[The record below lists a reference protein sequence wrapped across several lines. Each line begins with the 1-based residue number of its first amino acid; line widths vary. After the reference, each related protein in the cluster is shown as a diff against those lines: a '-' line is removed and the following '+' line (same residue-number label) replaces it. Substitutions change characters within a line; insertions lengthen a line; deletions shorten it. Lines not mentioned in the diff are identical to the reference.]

1 MAIISMKSLLEAG
14 VHFGHQTKRWN
25 PKMKK
30 YTYTERNGIHIIDL
44 EQTLDFIEKAYG
56 FVKDVSAKG
65 GMVLFVGTKK
75 QAQEGTR
82 EQADRCEMPY
92 VNQRWL
98 GGTLTNFVTIKE
110 RLRRLEELEKKEES
124 DDWGGLP
131 KKTILQLKREKEK
144 LVISIG
150 GLRRMNKLPDVM
162 FVIDGRKEALAI
174 KEGRKLGLPIIG
186 LIDTNSDP
194 DDVDYIIPGN
204 DDAIRSVNLIAR
216 VIADAVMEGKAGSQ
230 EVNDA
235 EASAEAT
242 PTTKTVGAGVSAG
255 KTAAKRASAKAPSS
269 AKAAEGETEGKM
281 ADMPGVEKP

>member
-14 VHFGHQTKRWN
+14 VHFGHQTRRWN

-30 YTYTERNGIHIIDL
+30 YIYTERNGIHIIDL
-44 EQTLDFIEKAYG
+44 EQSLDFIDKAYG

-75 QAQEGTR
+75 QAQEGIR

-110 RLRRLEELEKKEES
+110 RLRRLEELEKKEEN

-144 LVISIG
+144 LAISLG
-150 GLRRMNKLPDVM
+150 GLRRMNKPPDTM

-174 KEGRKLGLPIIG
+174 KEGRKLGTPIIG

-216 VIADAVMEGKAGSQ
+216 VIADAVLEGKAGAQ
-230 EVNDA
+230 AVKDA
-235 EASAEAT
+235 EASSAEA
-242 PTTKTVGAGVSAG
+242 PTSSEITEDKKETKAV
-255 KTAAKRASAKAPSS
+255 KEAP
-269 AKAAEGETEGKM
+269 AAERV
-281 ADMPGVEKP
+281 AEKS